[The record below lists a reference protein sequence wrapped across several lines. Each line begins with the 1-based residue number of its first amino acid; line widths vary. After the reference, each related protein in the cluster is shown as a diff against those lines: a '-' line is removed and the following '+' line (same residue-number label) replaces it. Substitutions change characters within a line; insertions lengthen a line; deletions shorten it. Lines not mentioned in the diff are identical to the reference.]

1 MAAPTPLQTLDDAI
15 GAVRRLQT
23 SGLQASSGCSAAREL
38 EHLLREL
45 TARREKVAAGGG
57 IDRAWAGRTV
67 RWVADWLPDDEL
79 PLLAR
84 LGAIARAGTPT

>member
-1 MAAPTPLQTLDDAI
+1 MATPTPLQTLDDAI

-23 SGLQASSGCSAAREL
+23 SGLQASSGRSAAREL

-45 TARREKVAAGGG
+45 TARREGVAAGGD

-67 RWVADWLPDDEL
+67 RWVAEWLPDDEL

-84 LGAIARAGTPT
+84 LGASARAGTPT